1 MAIHSPPKRL
11 PPKRRKGNI
20 APTQSRQQKQPSAK
34 LKARKLLEELPIDS
48 VTDVVQ
54 FMEFLRFKATGKAK
68 RPVKLG
74 GIWAGVH
81 LDNVEEELR
90 QLRRQNIEHLEEELA
105 DAELPR

>member
-1 MAIHSPPKRL
+1 MAIHSPLKRL
-11 PPKRRKGNI
+11 TPKPRKGSV
-20 APTQSRQQKQPSAK
+20 ASTQSRRQKQPSAK
-34 LKARKLLEELPIDS
+34 LKARKLLDELPIDS
-48 VTDVVQ
+48 VTDVLQ
-54 FMEFLRFKATGKAK
+54 FMEFLRFKAAGKPK

-90 QLRRQNIEHLEEELA
+90 RLRRENIEHLEEELA